1 MPNLKRA
8 EYPGIGMHITQRG
21 NNRQKIF
28 FEHAD
33 GVMLAGL
40 IKRFAEKYQI
50 LIHAW
55 CFMPNHIHLFVT
67 PLEPKTIGLFMQ
79 CTTATYSRYFNQK
92 YQRTGSLYEKR
103 YFSSLVD
110 EREYVIM
117 LYRYIELNPVTAGLV
132 KRPDQWF
139 WSSYQH
145 NARGRPSTILT
156 PHSCFLLLGEDEGE
170 RRRVYRKLVAE
181 SDFRSAE
188 WDAGRTMI
196 RTAQRLQSVYG
207 SDKFREVMQVKTGV
221 KLRASDSE
229 EDEKVTTK

>member
-1 MPNLKRA
+1 MPNHRRA
-8 EYPGIGMHITQRG
+8 EFPGIGMHITQRG

-40 IKRFAEKYQI
+40 IKRFATKYKI
-50 LIHAW
+50 LVHAW

-79 CTTATYSRYFNQK
+79 CTMASYSYYFNRK
-92 YQRTGSLYEKR
+92 YKRTGSLYEKR

-117 LYRYIELNPVTAGLV
+117 LYRYIELNPVTARLV
-132 KRPDQWF
+132 ERPCQWY

-145 NARGRPSTILT
+145 NARGRPTTILT
-156 PHSCFLLLGEDEGE
+156 PHSCFLLLDEDEE
-170 RRRVYRKLVAE
+170 RRRHVYRKLVAE
-181 SDFRSAE
+181 SDFRSAQ
-188 WDAGRTMI
+188 WSAGRTMI

-207 SDKFREVMQVKTGV
+207 SEKFREVMQAKTGV
-221 KLRASDSE
+221 NLKASGP
-229 EDEKVTTK
+229 EDGEK